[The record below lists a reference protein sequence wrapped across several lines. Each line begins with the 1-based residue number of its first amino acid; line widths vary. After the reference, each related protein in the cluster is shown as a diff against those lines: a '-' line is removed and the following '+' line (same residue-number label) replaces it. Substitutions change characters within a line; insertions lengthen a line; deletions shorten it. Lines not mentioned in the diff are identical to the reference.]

1 MEPIILDNIPFKPNL
16 AHLHEHLHVPARPAA
31 QQAFDALAA
40 EAAEVARPKA
50 LYGLAVIEEHGD
62 DFIIVERIR
71 FKSRVLAVN
80 LKSVHRVFPFVVTC
94 GTELV
99 QWADGIDGML
109 EQFYADA
116 LKLAALR
123 TAVRSLEKEIRQHFD
138 TGRISQM
145 CPGSLEDW
153 PLDQQRPLFDL
164 LGDTMD
170 TVGVTLKSSM
180 LMTPDKSE
188 SGFYFQNESGFAS
201 CQLCPVKNCPSRK
214 APFVETLY
222 DQKYGKKEAQGQDAG
237 SDRDA
242 PRPG

>member
-1 MEPIILDNIPFKPNL
+1 MPETKGIRPLPMEPIILDDIPFKPNL

-31 QQAFDALAA
+31 QQAFDVLAA
-40 EAAEVARPKA
+40 KAAEVARPKA
-50 LYGLAVIEEHGD
+50 LYGLAIIEEHGD
-62 DFIIVERIR
+62 DFIEVAKIR

-99 QWADGIDGML
+99 QWADGISGML

-123 TAVRSLEKEIRQHFD
+123 TAAHSLEKEIKHRFD
-138 TGRISQM
+138 TGRVSTM
-145 CPGSLEDW
+145 EPGSLADW

-164 LGDTMD
+164 MGDTQNA
-170 TVGVTLKSSM
+170 VGVALEPSM

-222 DQKYGKKEAQGQDAG
+222 DQKYRK
-237 SDRDA
+237 
-242 PRPG
+242 